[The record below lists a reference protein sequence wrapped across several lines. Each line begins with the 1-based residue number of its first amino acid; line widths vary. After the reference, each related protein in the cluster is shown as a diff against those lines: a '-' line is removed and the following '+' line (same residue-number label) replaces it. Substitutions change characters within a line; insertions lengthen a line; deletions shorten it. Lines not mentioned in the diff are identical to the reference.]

1 MKRTIALLLS
11 LIMIVSCFAACG
23 QSEEKPAETPVVEAT
38 NAPVADSGDATEE
51 VKGEWYGNA
60 DGTPITL
67 KIWGG
72 IQPEYGYTDAIA
84 NFNEEFASKGI
95 QAEYVRYV
103 NDTDGNLQ
111 VDTYLMGGDQI
122 DVLVGYGAANLLNR
136 AENGLIMNMT
146 EALNAAGFD
155 AVKELGSAS
164 MSQYWV
170 DGDQIYG
177 LPSIYSNNR
186 WMMINV
192 DMFEEAGIEIPY
204 DGWTYAEFYEAA
216 EKLTKGEGLD
226 KVYGMNWTIKPDINS
241 AIGVVSSVLGQN
253 SYYKDLDGT
262 ESNFDDAAWVEGMKL
277 IDDTM
282 KNGYAFS
289 LADEMSESLSV
300 ANTFVEG
307 KCAMTLQIS
316 QLRLALDTETYPHD
330 FKTALVPGPVPNE
343 SYLTTEY
350 QYHSNY
356 SGTNDLVCV
365 ASSSKYPEACMQF
378 VTWYITGG
386 MAPLSAFGRCPL
398 WSGFE
403 ASAISAVLADKA
415 DYLDLTSLE
424 NYLGI
429 DKGAALEAP
438 KLNAYNEI
446 NDIIKEEIQNILLG
460 QSSVDDALAS
470 AKSRADALLG

>member
-1 MKRTIALLLS
+1 MKRSIAFLLS
-11 LIMIVSCFAACG
+11 LLMIISCLAACG
-23 QSEEKPAETPVVEAT
+23 QSAETPTDSPAVNVT
-38 NAPVADSGDATEE
+38 NPPADSGNTSEE

-72 IQPEYGYTDAIA
+72 IQPEYGYTEAIA
-84 NFNEEFASKGI
+84 NFNKEFASKGI

-146 EALNAAGFD
+146 DALKAADFD

-186 WMMINV
+186 WMMVNV
-192 DMFEEAGIEIPY
+192 DMFEAANVEVPY
-204 DGWTYAEFYEAA
+204 DGWTYDEFYAAA
-216 EKLTKGEGLD
+216 EKLTHGEGLD
-226 KVYGMNWTIKPDINS
+226 KVYGVNWSVKQDINGPLG
-241 AIGVVSSVLGQN
+241 IVSSVLGQN
-253 SYYKDLDGT
+253 SYYKNLDGT
-262 ESNFDDAAWVEGMKL
+262 ESNFDDAVWVDGMKL
-277 IDDTM
+277 INDTM
-282 KNGYAFS
+282 EKGYAFS
-289 LADEMSESLSV
+289 LADEMSENLTV

-307 KCAMTLQIS
+307 KCAITVTIS
-316 QLRLALDTETYPHD
+316 QLRLILDTETYPHE

-343 SYLTTEY
+343 SYMTDEY
-350 QYHSNY
+350 KYHSNY

-386 MAPLSAFGRCPL
+386 MAPLSAYGRIPL

-403 ASAISAVLADKA
+403 AAAISEVLADKA
-415 DYLDLTSLE
+415 DVMDLASLE

-429 DKGAALEAP
+429 DKGAALDAP
-438 KLNAYNEI
+438 KLNAYNQI
-446 NDIIKEEIQNILLG
+446 NDIIKEEVQNILLG
-460 QSSVDDALAS
+460 QSSVEDALAS
-470 AKSRADALLG
+470 AKSRSDALLG